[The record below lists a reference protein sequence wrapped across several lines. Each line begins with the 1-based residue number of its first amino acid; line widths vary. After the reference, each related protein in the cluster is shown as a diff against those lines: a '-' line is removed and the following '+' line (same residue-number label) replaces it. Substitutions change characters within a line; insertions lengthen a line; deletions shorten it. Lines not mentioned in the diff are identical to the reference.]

1 MLRRVGHR
9 SHRATLPGSPEAG
22 FTLLEILIVL
32 TIIALVAAFVGPRLM
47 AQLDRSKVTAA
58 KVQIRSLTSSL
69 ETMRLDLGRYP
80 SETEGLAMLVEA
92 PPSTTEDA
100 ALWQGPYLET
110 DLPADPWGRP
120 YIYRAPATLEGR
132 PLIISLGSDGAEGGN
147 GNAADLF
154 FGHRGEN
161 ASR

>member
-1 MLRRVGHR
+1 M
-9 SHRATLPGSPEAG
+9 
-22 FTLLEILIVL
+22 L

-80 SETEGLAMLVEA
+80 SEGEGLALLVEA
-92 PPSTTEDA
+92 PPSTNEDA
-100 ALWQGPYLET
+100 ELWQGPYLET
-110 DLPADPWGRP
+110 DLPDDPWGHS
-120 YIYRAPATLEGR
+120 YVYRAPATRDER
-132 PLIISLGSDGAEGGN
+132 PFVVSLGSDGVEGGT
-147 GNAADLF
+147 GDAADLF
-154 FGHRGEN
+154 FGHRGEV

>member
-1 MLRRVGHR
+1 MREG
-9 SHRATLPGSPEAG
+9 G

-80 SETEGLAMLVEA
+80 TEAEGLALLVEA
-92 PPSTTEDA
+92 PSSTSEDA
-100 ALWQGPYLET
+100 GLWQGPYLET
-110 DLPADPWGRP
+110 DVPEDPWNRP
-120 YIYRAPATLEGR
+120 YLYRAPATREGR
-132 PLIISLGSDGAEGGN
+132 PFVISLGSDGAEGGT

>member
-1 MLRRVGHR
+1 MLRL
-9 SHRATLPGSPEAG
+9 AAKQNPAMDLPVFRERG

-58 KVQIRSLTSSL
+58 RVQIRSLTSSL

-80 SETEGLAMLVEA
+80 TEGEGLALLVQSPA
-92 PPSTTEDA
+92 RTLEDA
-100 ALWQGPYLET
+100 ELWQGPYLEAGVP
-110 DLPADPWGRP
+110 DDPWGRP
-120 YIYRAPATLEGR
+120 YLYRPPARVDGR
-132 PLIISLGSDGAEGGN
+132 PLIISLGADGAEGGS

-154 FGHRGEN
+154 FGEPDG
-161 ASR
+161 AAG

>member
-1 MLRRVGHR
+1 MFRQVGHKYRVVNSLR
-9 SHRATLPGSPEAG
+9 SRQAG
-22 FTLLEILIVL
+22 FTLLEILVVL

-80 SETEGLAMLVEA
+80 TDREGLALLVEA
-92 PPSTTEDA
+92 PAAATEDG

-110 DLPADPWGRP
+110 DVPQDPWGRP
-120 YIYRAPATLEGR
+120 YVYRAPATAEGR
-132 PLIISLGSDGAEGGN
+132 PLVISLGADGVEGGT
-147 GNAADLF
+147 GNSADLS
-154 FGHRGEN
+154 FGRRDDN
-161 ASR
+161 AKR